1 MAGRASMV
9 NPGLAIGAGVA
20 IGTGLSVALD
30 NWLYLALGIS
40 LGVVFGA
47 ATPPRGDRQDPDE

>member
-1 MAGRASMV
+1 MV

-47 ATPPRGDRQDPDE
+47 ASPPGRDRQDPDE